1 MCCYMLPLGSLNV
14 EVLLVDVGYMHISFV
29 WSRQNRVSSSLKQI
43 LKLLPST
50 LCGLYGEMI

>member
-29 WSRQNRVSSSLKQI
+29 WSSQNRVSSSLKQI